1 MVSSSHM
8 GARCIDL
15 FFRPVLTYYFIY
27 FSPSPLMHLCLS
39 DCGLQ
44 TTSHMTCVPQ
54 LTLQT
59 VSSSRCRVEETF
71 RLSVQAQ
78 REGSNS
84 TLSKTTSATNHKQN
98 QQAKSKQI
106 EWIQDN
112 SPKTLCCPPNRRST
126 KIKNKLCFKG
136 GPLSFLEKWKLR
148 GIQSFKCEFKG
159 KTELN
164 RDGLINLCENGLREA
179 TKNLKLKKKK
189 KKSHK

>member
-136 GPLSFLEKWKLR
+136 GPLSFLEK
-148 GIQSFKCEFKG
+148 
-159 KTELN
+159 
-164 RDGLINLCENGLREA
+164 
-179 TKNLKLKKKK
+179 
-189 KKSHK
+189 